1 MPGEEQTIG
10 GLVVRAITVPH
21 RDEISDTYAY
31 LLKGPSKT
39 ALFLPDIDKWEKWP
53 VSIDSLINSVD
64 YAFLDATFF
73 DASEVPGRNLAE
85 IPHPT
90 VKETMQRASTWPAAL
105 RNKVYLIHFN
115 HTNPLLDPDSRERA
129 LVEQFGFHIARIGER
144 FAL

>member
-1 MPGEEQTIG
+1 MGNLKI
-10 GLVVRAITVPH
+10 RAIPVPH

-39 ALFLPDIDKWEKWP
+39 ALFLPDIDKWERWP

-105 RNKVYLIHFN
+105 RKKVYLIHFN